1 MVPRGE
7 NRAGRGR
14 NADSPTCSVEACY
27 FFAGFLA
34 AAFTA
39 FAGAFFAA
47 GLAAGFLAAAFAA
60 GLAATFLAGA
70 FAVVFAA
77 GFAVV
82 FLTAFLGDAA
92 LAAEVFGLAAVF
104 LAAAAFA
111 GLLAV
116 TFAVAF
122 AGLAA
127 TFAAGLVAV
136 FLVVDGFA
144 GLLVATFP
152 GTLAFGIRT
161 SSLDVNNKQLVVG
174 RVEQSETRLRLG
186 FKRGRNPFCP
196 CFIIQKS
203 SLFVGHGGKEKSRSF
218 CVRAIASGFALLY
231 PTLRL
236 YLQSKSHWQVRIHV
250 THRSP
255 S

>member
-1 MVPRGE
+1 MLTPRPALWRPVTISLMK
-7 NRAGRGR
+7 NR
-14 NADSPTCSVEACY
+14 Y
-27 FFAGFLA
+27 FFAVRLA
-34 AAFTA
+34 AT
-39 FAGAFFAA
+39 
-47 GLAAGFLAAAFAA
+47 GLAAFATGDFFAVPDLAAVLGAAIDFA
-60 GLAATFLAGA
+60 GL
-70 FAVVFAA
+70 
-77 GFAVV
+77 AVV

-116 TFAVAF
+116 TFA
-122 AGLAA
+122 A

-161 SSLDVNNKQLVVG
+161 SSLDFMNKQLVVG
-174 RVEQSETRLRLG
+174 RAEQSETRLRLG
-186 FKRGRNPFCP
+186 FKRGRNPFFP
-196 CFIIQKS
+196 CFITQKS
-203 SLFVGHGGKEKSRSF
+203 SPFVGHGGKEKSRSF
-218 CVRAIASGFALLY
+218 CARAIASGFALLY